1 MTIFEIITI
10 YSVFLILI
18 GALIFNKVRQLW
30 NSITMAKAYNL
41 NKRLPSQEQVNRALD
56 AFKKAYQKK
65 LKTHKMNSKNNDDDD
80 EIDENDPSYGD
91 MMFQ

>member
-1 MTIFEIITI
+1 MLTLFETIVI
-10 YSVFLILI
+10 YSVFLILV
-18 GALIFNKVRQLW
+18 GAIIFKRVKELW
-30 NSITMAKAYNL
+30 NSVTMAKAYHL
-41 NKRLPSQEQVNRALD
+41 DKKLPSQEQVNRALE

-65 LKTHKMNSKNNDDDD
+65 LKTNKMNSKNNDDE